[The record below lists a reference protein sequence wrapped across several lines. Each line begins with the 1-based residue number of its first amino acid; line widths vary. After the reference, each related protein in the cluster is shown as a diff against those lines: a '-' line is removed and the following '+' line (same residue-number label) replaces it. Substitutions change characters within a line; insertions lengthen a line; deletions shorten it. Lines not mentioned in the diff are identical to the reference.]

1 MGFAEAVMA
10 QGIAKIFER
19 FGDGM
24 LVGGGRG
31 RYEQGRVGGGAG
43 VDLRREE
50 GGGQSGAEKGGS
62 RVRWVLGRGRG
73 LRRGVQPEIC
83 FLIVALEGGSGKASS
98 VEGSCKEEGY

>member
-1 MGFAEAVMA
+1 MRPSEFSRAENWISVRRAWDSLKGLVRLAEAVMA

-62 RVRWVLGRGRG
+62 RVRWVLGRDRG
-73 LRRGVQPEIC
+73 LRRGVQPEI
-83 FLIVALEGGSGKASS
+83 
-98 VEGSCKEEGY
+98 